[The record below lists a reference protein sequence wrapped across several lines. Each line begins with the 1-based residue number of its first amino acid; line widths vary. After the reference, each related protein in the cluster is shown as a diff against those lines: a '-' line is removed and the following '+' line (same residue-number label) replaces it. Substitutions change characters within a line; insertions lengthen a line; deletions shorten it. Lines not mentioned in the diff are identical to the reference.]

1 MLSYIFEDADII
13 FNKTKY
19 SSFMYNIFK
28 GTYWLRFSS
37 QLQHDASTKDLLQR
51 TSSSSEVVSL
61 EIANLG

>member
-1 MLSYIFEDADII
+1 
-13 FNKTKY
+13 
-19 SSFMYNIFK
+19 MYNIFK
-28 GTYWLRFSS
+28 ETYWLRFSS